1 MKVFT
6 KIRDVD
12 LKILQQLN
20 DKELPLVC
28 SVNKYV
34 AELCNDENFW
44 LTRLLNKEVYTLEEI
59 REFKGN
65 FTYKEIYRHLFLNEY
80 EQGMFEAAKRNNVYY
95 YDIINVGY
103 DLKSYEEIFRFA
115 IKNNSFDILT
125 YFFLHAEDDTEKS
138 DLGEEIYFSL
148 NEKAVKWY
156 IQMGMGSYIEYI
168 QALLNYKVEY
178 ADYVYDQLRKYLPYI
193 KYEDPEDKE
202 EILLR
207 LGEAIFAYAEDEDI
221 DLLYK
226 LEKIIDLFLQHVRKE
241 DKTNFIEDVLM
252 GTANVKD
259 INENML
265 KIWKKILEEKK
276 D

>member
-59 REFKGN
+59 RDFKGN

-95 YDIINVGY
+95 FDIINSTHFS
-103 DLKSYEEIFRFA
+103 KRSIEEFEIA
-115 IKNNSFDILT
+115 VKNNSFDILT
-125 YFFLHAEDDTEKS
+125 YFIIHAEDDSERLN
-138 DLGEEIYFSL
+138 LGEIIYFSG
-148 NEKAVKWY
+148 NEKAIKWY
-156 IQMGMGSYIEYI
+156 VHMGMGSYYEYVKN
-168 QALLNYKVEY
+168 LS
-178 ADYVYDQLRKYLPYI
+178 
-193 KYEDPEDKE
+193 
-202 EILLR
+202 
-207 LGEAIFAYAEDEDI
+207 
-221 DLLYK
+221 LYRQNMQ
-226 LEKIIDLFLQHVRKE
+226 IMFM
-241 DKTNFIEDVLM
+241 TN
-252 GTANVKD
+252 
-259 INENML
+259 
-265 KIWKKILEEKK
+265 
-276 D
+276 